1 MSKITK
7 LFFQPKKTFKDSLWF
22 KKEKI
27 KLDKSTNLYIVAN
40 YAQLHKVE
48 KVIEYEKLT
57 DNLLIILYTKR
68 NLKMP
73 KLIQTSMD
81 KQKFKN
87 SFLLLLPNSPNNYNL
102 KSLVYMKRNYEQLID
117 VVSPKNLYLLS
128 FENHYSIIGNY
139 AKKKG
144 INLTLLD
151 EGTGTYKEKV
161 NPNIDLKH
169 KIFGSIFGVDNS
181 FDWFVDFDKVYA
193 AFPELLVKTFNAKE
207 YVRFFEH
214 AGNFEID
221 AQTHSLIKKYNIS
234 SDDFLYVNQRYAIQN
249 KDFVWAILTILD
261 EISKYYNAK
270 VFIKMHPKD
279 HDSLKN
285 EFKKKL
291 IDLSNIVF
299 IEENEFLIEPTIQFV
314 KPKGVIGL
322 TSTSLVYAPLVSPY
336 TNVYSIAPWFLS
348 MIPSVKNQN
357 GIEII
362 QNHFKILEQFKHVNV
377 LENIDD
383 LSKQRKEVDMVEN
396 FAKFADI
403 ANQAYTEKKY
413 LKSIINYMWAYPK
426 GIESMPIDDFEKYC
440 ISLEKTK
447 NYKELQRVVSRRVDY
462 EIKDEKKDISN
473 YQDLIYILVNVVSR
487 LIEYPQYSSF
497 VSVIN
502 NNILALLTYID
513 GKDSCNIDKTKEYK
527 ILFEKYKYTII
538 DFIYVEAKQRFL
550 YKQYDKSLELF
561 NELKGKYFS
570 AEYYIYYIE
579 NMLIENNFEEA
590 KQFFEGIKDE
600 LAKNIVKLIES
611 IFLIYQN
618 KYREALKTLKVTEE
632 LNSETLYLELYIAKV
647 YRLLEEQKEAKAYLI
662 KYEKHSKGNLLCHR
676 EIAYLEYS
684 LENYKKCIAQLN
696 KVYPKGIESMPID
709 DTLKYIKSKFEE
721 KNYLYIL
728 DLKEKKVFYNI
739 KFYYLSSLY
748 KMRLYA
754 VFIDN
759 MNSLSLLNLSSKDS
773 EKLLFFKII
782 SLREIGL
789 VQESYLLIKGI
800 DYTEIKDFSILY
812 VISEIF
818 ELMEDFYNSKLI
830 WKIIISKHKDELKDS
845 YWNRYYNILQLLNK
859 R

>member
-1 MSKITK
+1 
-7 LFFQPKKTFKDSLWF
+7 
-22 KKEKI
+22 
-27 KLDKSTNLYIVAN
+27 
-40 YAQLHKVE
+40 
-48 KVIEYEKLT
+48 
-57 DNLLIILYTKR
+57 
-68 NLKMP
+68 
-73 KLIQTSMD
+73 
-81 KQKFKN
+81 
-87 SFLLLLPNSPNNYNL
+87 
-102 KSLVYMKRNYEQLID
+102 
-117 VVSPKNLYLLS
+117 
-128 FENHYSIIGNY
+128 
-139 AKKKG
+139 
-144 INLTLLD
+144 
-151 EGTGTYKEKV
+151 
-161 NPNIDLKH
+161 
-169 KIFGSIFGVDNS
+169 
-181 FDWFVDFDKVYA
+181 
-193 AFPELLVKTFNAKE
+193 
-207 YVRFFEH
+207 
-214 AGNFEID
+214 
-221 AQTHSLIKKYNIS
+221 
-234 SDDFLYVNQRYAIQN
+234 
-249 KDFVWAILTILD
+249 
-261 EISKYYNAK
+261 
-270 VFIKMHPKD
+270 
-279 HDSLKN
+279 
-285 EFKKKL
+285 
-291 IDLSNIVF
+291 
-299 IEENEFLIEPTIQFV
+299 
-314 KPKGVIGL
+314 
-322 TSTSLVYAPLVSPY
+322 
-336 TNVYSIAPWFLS
+336 
-348 MIPSVKNQN
+348 
-357 GIEII
+357 
-362 QNHFKILEQFKHVNV
+362 
-377 LENIDD
+377 
-383 LSKQRKEVDMVEN
+383 
-396 FAKFADI
+396 
-403 ANQAYTEKKY
+403 
-413 LKSIINYMWAYPK
+413 
-426 GIESMPIDDFEKYC
+426 MPIDDFEKYC

-447 NYKELQRVVSRRVDY
+447 NYGELQRVVSRRVDY
-462 EIKDEKKDISN
+462 EIKDEKKDINN

-502 NNILALLTYID
+502 NNILALLTHID
-513 GKDSCNIDKTKEYK
+513 EKDSCNIDKIKEYK
-527 ILFEKYKYTII
+527 ILFEKYKDTII
-538 DFIYVEAKQRFL
+538 DFVYVEAKQRFL

-570 AEYYIYYIE
+570 EEYYIYYIE
-579 NMLIENNFEEA
+579 NMLIENNLEEA

-600 LAKNIVKLIES
+600 LAENIVKLIES
-611 IFLIYQN
+611 IFSIYQN
-618 KYREALKTLKVTEE
+618 KYREALKTLKATEE

-647 YRLLEEQKEAKAYLI
+647 YRLLEEPKEAKTYLI